1 MIKRNAKILMSALL
15 LLGGSNMAILAKQW
29 TLGECVSYA
38 LTNNISLR
46 KTVVNYQSAQET
58 LLQSKAALLP
68 SLAASTSHNITY
80 NPWPERG
87 SYMLAGDKVQT
98 NVDKA
103 YYNGSYGINASW
115 TVWNG
120 NKNHNQVRS
129 SIPRMPSM
137 STRPRLRLPRPTRRA
152 VKNLSK

>member
-58 LLQSKAALLP
+58 LLQSKADPVAF
-68 SLAASTSHNITY
+68 
-80 NPWPERG
+80 
-87 SYMLAGDKVQT
+87 AGG
-98 NVDKA
+98 VDIA
-103 YYNGSYGINASW
+103 QYHLQPVA
-115 TVWNG
+115 
-120 NKNHNQVRS
+120 
-129 SIPRMPSM
+129 
-137 STRPRLRLPRPTRRA
+137 RA
-152 VKNLSK
+152 W